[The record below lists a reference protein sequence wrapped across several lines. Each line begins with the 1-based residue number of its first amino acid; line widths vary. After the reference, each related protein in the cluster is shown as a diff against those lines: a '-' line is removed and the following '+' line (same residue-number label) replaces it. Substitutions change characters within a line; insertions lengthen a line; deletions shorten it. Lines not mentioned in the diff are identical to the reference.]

1 MWYNGVGNYLTTFC
15 MLIFVSFQTESIL
28 LLAIPKGNEHLQYQK
43 DLVFCLLTYQKSL
56 WLIIP
61 TWLSP
66 NILSI
71 TCHSKRALSHLL
83 FQKDHHLPFQK
94 GAVSPAIPKGPS
106 PAIPKGPC
114 LPCLSKRVITCHS
127 KRAITCH
134 SKRALSPLPFQKG
147 PVSPPIQKG
156 PYLTIPKGAMTPTI
170 QKGPSPTIP
179 KGPCLTCHSKRAL
192 SPAIP
197 KWPYCLASQK
207 GYHLSFQKDSHLQF
221 QKGHVTCLFKKTL
234 LLAILKGTCY
244 LPFQNDL
251 FIWFLSHLPFQK
263 CLVTWHPKLV
273 VTYHSKWVLSPKSAS

>member
-43 DLVFCLLTYQKSL
+43 DLVTCLLTYQKSL

-114 LPCLSKRVITCHS
+114 LTCLSKRAITCHS

-134 SKRALSPLPFQKG
+134 SKRALSHLPFQKGPVSSAIPKGPCLTYHSKRALSHLPFKKGPVSPFQKGPCHLPFKKGHHLPFQKG
-147 PVSPPIQKG
+147 PVSP
-156 PYLTIPKGAMTPTI
+156 A
-170 QKGPSPTIP
+170 IP
-179 KGPCLTCHSKRAL
+179 KGPCH
-192 SPAIP
+192 
-197 KWPYCLASQK
+197 
-207 GYHLSFQKDSHLQF
+207 
-221 QKGHVTCLFKKTL
+221 
-234 LLAILKGTCY
+234 
-244 LPFQNDL
+244 LPFQNGPTAWHL
-251 FIWFLSHLPFQK
+251 KRAITCLSKKTVICNSKRAMSLAFSKTLCYLP
-263 CLVTWHPKLV
+263 
-273 VTYHSKWVLSPKSAS
+273 Y